1 MVLFGE
7 IILNDAFN
15 CAHRSIQHSELDI
28 VFNFEQAYLMLD
40 EFIMAGEIQETSLR
54 VMIKS
59 MEHAD
64 ESEKAEFLER
74 SMN

>member
-1 MVLFGE
+1 
-7 IILNDAFN
+7 
-15 CAHRSIQHSELDI
+15 
-28 VFNFEQAYLMLD
+28 MLD

-64 ESEKAEFLER
+64 ATEKAEYLER
-74 SMN
+74 SLN